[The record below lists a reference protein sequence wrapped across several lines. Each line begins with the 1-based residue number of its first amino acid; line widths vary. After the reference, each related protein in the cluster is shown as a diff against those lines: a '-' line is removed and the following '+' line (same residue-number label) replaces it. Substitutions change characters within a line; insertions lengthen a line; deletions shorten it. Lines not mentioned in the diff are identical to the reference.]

1 MDELERQIGPLER
14 QAKKAKQ
21 FLAYK
26 NELFEIEI
34 SVLVEEVE
42 SLDASIREIE
52 RTILEAQGNQVE
64 QTRMLERN
72 EADIDA
78 LRQEIYQLDAKVQSL
93 QQDYTQAM
101 EESVQLEKRK
111 VELDEK
117 RKYTLQVADL
127 RQKKAALNEMRQE
140 ARYEYEDRK
149 KRLDALRTEY
159 AFEPRRSRKKRNSS
173 RSTSAPSP
181 RPAPS
186 GSSWKTGCTSS
197 RT

>member
-159 AFEPRRSRKKRNSS
+159 ALRAKTLAQKRNSS